1 MKEHGTPDPRRGA
14 SWRRESS
21 TDGDGI
27 PMGGDEDNE
36 RVDVEME
43 LAVGV
48 ALDLMGGRIS
58 KRQAE
63 NRLVEDQT

>member
-1 MKEHGTPDPRRGA
+1 
-14 SWRRESS
+14 
-21 TDGDGI
+21 
-27 PMGGDEDNE
+27 MGGDEDNE